1 MKRLRSYVEDADED
15 VGEKGVFKDWQR
27 RDQDPERSSSHRRFY
42 SKTDNLRKTSSLFS
56 YDRALDDDRE
66 SSRSLRKRFNHGVVG
81 FDRRKGFDRYRDTC
95 DRPMQV
101 SSSPRGL
108 YGSDRLYRSESFSG
122 LRREFPKGF
131 RSERDRSRREGSSGS
146 SWRRLTSWKER
157 EAAADEERRSPAT
170 DSDSVGKGGSHA
182 ASPEDRGGKTK
193 SSSGE
198 QSGKNEIAKAEKLC
212 RESCSSSEMEE
223 GELEPDPEPE
233 AEPVAESSHDTKMPV
248 QIESENCKDGESE
261 CTSIPEKNEIE
272 ASENKKEFDGGVDGD
287 GKEEGKATEVPMD
300 EVNVSEAVDEVN
312 VADQALDN
320 QQDSFKEVEK
330 KKREEGGGEGKDN
343 NVDDHKVEGR
353 LWGEEQ
359 RVLQEESIS
368 LPCQGLS
375 MKCSDEEQ
383 VGEKEGKGAICSS
396 CSPPR
401 NKTEEDKGEREGV
414 AAETEDR
421 KIKETVRSL
430 EVAQKGRDIDL
441 EAEPEGVLGLF
452 DSSEEIGGESNL
464 GEVTLDLMKDKLKE
478 NYKDK
483 GKRLAISISSKANSP
498 EDGAMEGPS
507 KRGFELV
514 FHSDVSRP
522 EKVQCGGVVIGKN
535 QDDKLKMEPLDLS
548 LSLPGASLDLPGHGR
563 SIQSL
568 PSSLRA
574 NSDGFTTSISF
585 TSSQPFVHNPSCSL
599 TQNSMDNYEHSVG
612 SHPIVQGVDQV
623 SNGNIWHA
631 QASNET
637 KQKRGAVPLF
647 QRMLLNGNASQN
659 SLSSLNGQH
668 QLKPNGLSQ
677 QSSLPK
683 ELSPTHSHGSRD
695 PRSEPSKEKALTRGR
710 SSSSLFKSEQQ
721 EGEQL
726 ALNGSGVIEN
736 IVSKIVGEPLQL
748 MGRMLQ
754 GMTEHS
760 VMYLKETICEMI
772 TNVDKS
778 GQIHAFQESLQRRSD
793 LTIETLPKCPR
804 ILLEI
809 LVAIKT
815 GLPDFIRRAIN
826 IPSSDFVEIFLNM
839 KCRNLACRSM
849 LPVDDCDCKVCVQKN
864 GFCSAC
870 MCLVCSKFDNASNT
884 CSWVGCDIC
893 LHWCHT
899 ECGLRDSY
907 IRNGQSSSGALEMT
921 EMQFHCVACDHRS
934 EMFGFVK
941 EVFKTCASDWKAE
954 TLAKELQYVRRIF
967 SVSSDVRGRKLH
979 DVAEQMLVR
988 LEDKANYSEVIN
1000 YVMTFLSE
1008 SEYNVSSSP
1017 SIFLPKEPSRNNAEG
1032 SSGIAGSS
1040 KEKTWLPSIPP
1051 ERVPCVETAGLLSA
1065 VDCERVDQQSRDA
1078 ALQINIEKKPVVDE
1092 LESVI
1097 KFKQAEAK
1105 MYQERADDA
1114 RKEAESLKRIA
1125 IAKNVKIEEDY
1136 ASRIAKLRLGEAEE
1150 RRRQKLEEVQVI
1162 ERAQREYFNMKI
1174 RMEAD
1179 IKDLLLKMEA
1189 TKCNFNA

>member
-1 MKRLRSYVEDADED
+1 M
-15 VGEKGVFKDWQR
+15 
-27 RDQDPERSSSHRRFY
+27 
-42 SKTDNLRKTSSLFS
+42 RKSSSLFT

-66 SSRSLRKRFNHGVVG
+66 SSRSLRKRFDHGVVG
-81 FDRRKGFDRYRDTC
+81 FDRRKGFDRYRDTG

-101 SSSPRGL
+101 SSSPRVL

-157 EAAADEERRSPAT
+157 EAAADEETRSPAA

-182 ASPEDRGGKTK
+182 APPGDRGGKTK

-198 QSGKNEIAKAEKLC
+198 QSRKKEVAKAEKPC

-233 AEPVAESSHDTKMPV
+233 AEPVAESSHNTMMPV
-248 QIESENCKDGESE
+248 QIESENCKNRESE
-261 CTSIPEKNEIE
+261 CTGIPEKKEIE
-272 ASENKKEFDGGVDGD
+272 ASENKKEFDGGFDGD
-287 GKEEGKATEVPMD
+287 GKEEGKATDVPMGEVNVAEAMD
-300 EVNVSEAVDEVN
+300 EVNAAE
-312 VADQALDN
+312 QALDN
-320 QQDSFKEVEK
+320 QHDSFKEVEE
-330 KKREEGGGEGKDN
+330 KKRKEGGGEGKDN

-353 LWGEEQ
+353 LCREEE

-368 LPCQGLS
+368 LPSQGLS
-375 MKCSDEEQ
+375 MKGFDEEQ
-383 VGEKEGKGAICSS
+383 VGEKEGKGAISS
-396 CSPPR
+396 ICSPPR
-401 NKTEEDKGEREGV
+401 NKTEEDKVEREGV
-414 AAETEDR
+414 ATETEDR
-421 KIKETVRSL
+421 KKEETVRSL
-430 EVAQKGRDIDL
+430 EIAQKERDINL
-441 EAEPEGVLGLF
+441 EAEPEGILGLF
-452 DSSEEIGGESNL
+452 DSSKEVFGESNP
-464 GEVTLDLMKDKLKE
+464 GEVTLELMTDKMKE

-483 GKRLAISISSKANSP
+483 GKNLAISISSKATSP
-498 EDGAMEGPS
+498 KDDDAMEGPS
-507 KRGFELV
+507 RRGFELV
-514 FHSDVSRP
+514 FHCDVSRP
-522 EKVQCGGVVIGKN
+522 EKVQCGAIVIGKHK
-535 QDDKLKMEPLDLS
+535 DDKLKMEPLDLS
-548 LSLPGASLDLPGHGR
+548 LSLPGVLSDHTLKHRNPEPDPPSHGR

-574 NSDGFTTSISF
+574 NSDGFTTLISF

-599 TQNSMDNYEHSVG
+599 TQNSIGNYEQSVG
-612 SHPIVQGVDQV
+612 SHPTVQGVDQV
-623 SNGNIWHA
+623 SNGNIWHV
-631 QASNET
+631 QASSET
-637 KQKRGAVPLF
+637 KRKRGAVPLF

-677 QSSLPK
+677 QSSLPR
-683 ELSPTHSHGSRD
+683 ELSPTHSHGSHD
-695 PRSEPSKEKALTRGR
+695 SRSEHSKDKKALTRER

-726 ALNGSGVIEN
+726 ALKGSGVIEN
-736 IVSKIVGEPLQL
+736 IVSKIVGERLHL
-748 MGRMLQ
+748 MGRMLH

-760 VMYLKETICEMI
+760 IMYLKETICETI
-772 TNVDKS
+772 TSVDTS
-778 GQIHAFQESLQRRSD
+778 GQIHAFQEALQRRSD
-793 LTIETLPKCPR
+793 LTMETLSKCPR
-804 ILLEI
+804 ALLEI

-815 GLPDFIRRAIN
+815 GLPDFIQRAIN
-826 IPSSDFVEIFLNM
+826 IPSSDFVEILLNM

-884 CSWVGCDIC
+884 CCWVGCDIC

-899 ECGLRDSY
+899 ECGLRDSH
-907 IRNGQSSSGALEMT
+907 IRNSQSSSGAQEMT

-934 EMFGFVK
+934 EMFGFVR
-941 EVFKTCASDWKAE
+941 EVFKTCAKDWKAE
-954 TLAKELQYVRRIF
+954 TLFKELQYVRRIF
-967 SVSSDVRGRKLH
+967 SASNDVRGRKLH

-988 LEDKANYSEVIN
+988 LEDKVNYSEVIN
-1000 YVMTFLSE
+1000 YVKAFLSE
-1008 SEYNVSSSP
+1008 SEYNVSSRP

-1032 SSGIAGSS
+1032 SNGIAGSS

-1051 ERVPCVETAGLLSA
+1051 EKVPCVETASHLSF
-1065 VDCERVDQQSRDA
+1065 VDRDQQTRDA
-1078 ALQINIEKKPVVDE
+1078 ALQINIEKKPVIDE

-1114 RKEAESLKRIA
+1114 RKEAESLKCVA
-1125 IAKNVKIEEDY
+1125 LAKNVKIEEDY

-1150 RRRQKLEEVQVI
+1150 RRRQKLEAVQII
-1162 ERAQREYFNMKI
+1162 ERAHLEYFNLKI

-1179 IKDLLLKMEA
+1179 IKDLLLKMEV
-1189 TKCNFNA
+1189 TKCNFNT